1 MDIMSYKAIT
11 DKYKDITPY
20 HSGGGCMHLS
30 LESSVLDDRGRSTEW
45 LINAI
50 YEDDTGVMEDV
61 DFDINNIT
69 ETSNCMFG
77 FQMQDVEL
85 NQAQQEILS
94 SIDAYVS
101 DDTQFVLI
109 KSFKEGYEMIKDI
122 DNRLTNA
129 PTWED
134 C

>member
-1 MDIMSYKAIT
+1 MSYKAIT

-20 HSGGGCMHLS
+20 HSGGGCNHLR
-30 LESSVLDDRGRSTEW
+30 LESSVLDDQGRSAEW

-50 YEDDTGVMEDV
+50 YEDETGVMEDI
-61 DFDINNIT
+61 DFYINNIT

-77 FQMQDVEL
+77 LHIQDGDL
-85 NQAQQEILS
+85 NQAQEEVLS
-94 SIDAYVS
+94 SVASNVLMS
-101 DDTQFVLI
+101 DSDNFVFI
-109 KSFKEGYEMIKDI
+109 ESFKDGYEMMKDI

-129 PTWED
+129 PTWEN

>member
-1 MDIMSYKAIT
+1 MSKAIT
-11 DKYKDITPY
+11 TKYKDITPY

-30 LESSVLDDRGRSTEW
+30 LESSVEDVQGNTTDW
-45 LINAI
+45 LINKCI
-50 YEDDTGVMEDV
+50 EDNTGRLDDV

>member
-1 MDIMSYKAIT
+1 MSKAIT

-20 HSGGGCMHLS
+20 HSGGGCNHLR
-30 LESSVLDDRGRSTEW
+30 LESSVLDDQGRSAEW

-50 YEDDTGVMEDV
+50 YEDETGVMEDI

-77 FQMQDVEL
+77 LHIQDGNL
-85 NQAQQEILS
+85 NQAQEEVLS
-94 SIDAYVS
+94 SVAS
-101 DDTQFVLI
+101 DVLMSDSDNFVFI
-109 KSFKEGYEMIKDI
+109 ESFKDGYEMMKDI

-129 PTWED
+129 TSWED

>member
-1 MDIMSYKAIT
+1 MSYKAIT

-20 HSGGGCMHLS
+20 HSGGGCNHLR
-30 LESSVLDDRGRSTEW
+30 LESSVLDDQGRSAEW

-50 YEDDTGVMEDV
+50 YEDETGVMEDI

-77 FQMQDVEL
+77 LHIQDGNL
-85 NQAQQEILS
+85 NQAQEEVLS
-94 SIDAYVS
+94 SVAS
-101 DDTQFVLI
+101 DVLMSDSDNFVFI
-109 KSFKEGYEMIKDI
+109 ESFKDGYEMMKDI

-129 PTWED
+129 PTWGD

>member
-1 MDIMSYKAIT
+1 MSKAIT

-20 HSGGGCMHLS
+20 HSGGGCNHLR
-30 LESSVLDDRGRSTEW
+30 LESSVLDDQGRSAEW

-50 YEDDTGVMEDV
+50 YEDETGVMEDI

-77 FQMQDVEL
+77 LHIQDGNL
-85 NQAQQEILS
+85 NQAQEEVLS
-94 SIDAYVS
+94 SVAS
-101 DDTQFVLI
+101 DVLMSDSDNFVFI
-109 KSFKEGYEMIKDI
+109 ESFKDGYEMMKDI

-129 PTWED
+129 PTWGD

>member
-1 MDIMSYKAIT
+1 MSKAIT

-20 HSGGGCMHLS
+20 HSGGGCNHLR
-30 LESSVLDDRGRSTEW
+30 LESSVLDDQGRSAEW

-50 YEDDTGVMEDV
+50 YEDETGVMEDI

-77 FQMQDVEL
+77 LHIQDGDL
-85 NQAQQEILS
+85 NQAQEEVLS
-94 SIDAYVS
+94 SVAS
-101 DDTQFVLI
+101 DVLMSDSDNFVFI
-109 KSFKEGYEMIKDI
+109 ESFKDGYEMMKDI

-129 PTWED
+129 PTWEN

>member
-1 MDIMSYKAIT
+1 MSKAIT

-20 HSGGGCMHLS
+20 HSGGGCNHLR
-30 LESSVLDDRGRSTEW
+30 LESSVLDDQGRSAEW

-50 YEDDTGVMEDV
+50 YEDETGVMEDI

-77 FQMQDVEL
+77 LHIQDGDL
-85 NQAQQEILS
+85 NQAQEEVLS
-94 SIDAYVS
+94 SVASNVLMS
-101 DDTQFVLI
+101 DSDNFVFI
-109 KSFKEGYEMIKDI
+109 ESFKDGYEMMKDI

>member
-1 MDIMSYKAIT
+1 MYKEIT
-11 DKYKDITPY
+11 DKYTDITPY

-30 LESSVLDDRGRSTEW
+30 LESTVEDVQGNTTDW
-45 LINAI
+45 LINALI
-50 YEDDTGVMEDV
+50 DDDGYHYGMDIS
-61 DFDINNIT
+61 FDLDDIDEET
-69 ETSNCMFG
+69 ECMFG
-77 FQMQDVEL
+77 LQIQYVDL

-94 SIDAYVS
+94 SFDVLMS
-101 DDTQFVLI
+101 DENNFVFI
-109 KSFKEGYEMIKDI
+109 KSFKKGYEMIKDI

>member
-1 MDIMSYKAIT
+1 MSKAIT
-11 DKYKDITPY
+11 DKYKDITTY

-30 LESSVLDDRGRSTEW
+30 LESTVEDVQGNTTDW
-45 LINAI
+45 LINALI
-50 YEDDTGVMEDV
+50 DDDGYHYGMDIS
-61 DFDINNIT
+61 FDLDDIDEET
-69 ETSNCMFG
+69 ECMFG
-77 FQMQDVEL
+77 LQIQYVDL

-94 SIDAYVS
+94 SIDAYVF

-109 KSFKEGYEMIKDI
+109 KSFKEGYEMMKDI
-122 DNRLTNA
+122 DNRLTSA

>member
-1 MDIMSYKAIT
+1 MSKAIT

-20 HSGGGCMHLS
+20 HSGGGCNHLR
-30 LESSVLDDRGRSTEW
+30 LESSVLDDQGRFAEW

-50 YEDDTGVMEDV
+50 YEDETGVMEDI

-77 FQMQDVEL
+77 LHIQDGNL
-85 NQAQQEILS
+85 NQAQEEVLS
-94 SIDAYVS
+94 SVAS
-101 DDTQFVLI
+101 DVLMSDSDNFVFI
-109 KSFKEGYEMIKDI
+109 ESFKDGYEMMKDI

-129 PTWED
+129 PTWGD

>member
-1 MDIMSYKAIT
+1 MSKAIT

-20 HSGGGCMHLS
+20 HSGGGCNHLR
-30 LESSVLDDRGRSTEW
+30 LESSVLDDQGRSAEW

-50 YEDDTGVMEDV
+50 YEDETGVMEDI

-77 FQMQDVEL
+77 LHIQDGDL
-85 NQAQQEILS
+85 NQAQEEVLS
-94 SIDAYVS
+94 SVAS
-101 DDTQFVLI
+101 DVLMSDSDNFVFI
-109 KSFKEGYEMIKDI
+109 ESFKDGYEMMKDI

-129 PTWED
+129 TSWED

>member
-1 MDIMSYKAIT
+1 MSKAIT

-20 HSGGGCMHLS
+20 HSGGGCNHLR
-30 LESSVLDDRGRSTEW
+30 LESSVLDDQGRSAEW

-50 YEDDTGVMEDV
+50 YEDETGVMEDI

-77 FQMQDVEL
+77 LHIQDGNL
-85 NQAQQEILS
+85 NQAQEEVLS
-94 SIDAYVS
+94 SVAS
-101 DDTQFVLI
+101 DVLMSDSDNFVFI
-109 KSFKEGYEMIKDI
+109 ESFKDGYEMMKDI

-129 PTWED
+129 PTWEN